1 MKRKLAVPIAVSGF
15 GQGEENRII
24 RTLKIS
30 DEASEDSRVL
40 LTLATNRMLLKS
52 LERDI
57 DAGRMELDPDDIDQE
72 LNFINASIRAGLLE
86 ITEELDQIPTAE
98 QLFEQAVATA

>member
-1 MKRKLAVPIAVSGF
+1 MKRKLAVPIAVGGF
-15 GQGEENRII
+15 GESEENRII
-24 RTLKIS
+24 RTLRIS

-57 DAGRMELDPDDIDQE
+57 DAGRIDLDPEDVDQE
-72 LNFINASIRAGLLE
+72 LNFINASIRTGLLE
-86 ITEELDQIPTAE
+86 ITEELDQMPTAE